1 MRETQQKDSVASLKG
16 LSLTLLGQYEEQ
28 NIVI

>member
-1 MRETQQKDSVASLKG
+1 METQQKDTGASLKG